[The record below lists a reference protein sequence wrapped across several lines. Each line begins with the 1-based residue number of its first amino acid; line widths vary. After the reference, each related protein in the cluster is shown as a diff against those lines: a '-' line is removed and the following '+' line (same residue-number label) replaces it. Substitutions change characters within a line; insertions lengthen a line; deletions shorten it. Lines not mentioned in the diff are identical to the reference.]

1 MLIYA
6 SYEETEIVASR
17 ALAERGQGAHV
28 HVLGQYDRAA
38 LYRIALLLAGRAA
51 ERSERYGEAGA

>member
-1 MLIYA
+1 MLAII
-6 SYEETEIVASR
+6 IVASR